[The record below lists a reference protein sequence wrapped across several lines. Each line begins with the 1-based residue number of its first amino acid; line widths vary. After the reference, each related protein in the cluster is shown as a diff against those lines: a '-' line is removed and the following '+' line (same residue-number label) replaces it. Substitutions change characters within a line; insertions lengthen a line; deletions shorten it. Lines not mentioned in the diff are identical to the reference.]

1 LGWKLDYEIAANQ
14 LRLSPPRQLLAVL
27 VAAERYPLLQRPA
40 NLAFVVAI
48 LCLNGACMTRE
59 ALTAELAALDARRAE
74 IERELGHPLPSCDA
88 ACLVCI
94 DEGVGAAKQMA
105 RYPVLSAREAT
116 AQQLASGLEGVT
128 GAPYEV
134 SHLMDVPK

>member
-1 LGWKLDYEIAANQ
+1 LGWRLDYEIAANQ

-74 IERELGHPLPSCDA
+74 IEQQLADM
-88 ACLVCI
+88 
-94 DEGVGAAKQMA
+94 GAGLLKGIE

-116 AQQLASGLEGVT
+116 AQQLARALSGVGGTEW
-128 GAPYEV
+128 EV